1 MKPAPSASEM
11 PSAVSPRPFMW
22 ECGAIRDERDADVV
36 DGGGKALC
44 ATGVEEVDGLPD
56 IVTVVKSKRR

>member
-1 MKPAPSASEM
+1 
-11 PSAVSPRPFMW
+11 MW